1 MSEHI
6 GVFVAWPYA
15 NGPLHVGHIA
25 GAYLPPDIYARYH
38 RMRGNKVLMVSGSD
52 SHGTPITVGAGRAG
66 VPPKQFFEQ
75 WHRTFLDNFRR
86 LGISFDLF
94 THTDTRNHHRVA
106 QDIFL
111 ALLEHGYLYRETQQ
125 QLYSEV
131 ESRFLPDRDV
141 EGTCPHCGYQE
152 ARGDQCDNCGRLLD
166 ALELINP
173 RSKSDGSTPVIRETE
188 HYFLNLPAFSERL
201 ATWIENQEHWRPN
214 VRHWALGMIREGLQG
229 RPITRDLTWGIP
241 VPLKDWEHKVLYV
254 WFEAV
259 IGYFSASIEW
269 ARNRGE
275 PDAWQ
280 GWWYDPA
287 AKGSYFVGK
296 DNIPF
301 HAVIWPA
308 MLMGTGRLYSED
320 PSHRLNLPYD
330 VPANEHLTLEGRPMS
345 TSRNWAVWLP
355 DYLERYDPDP
365 LRYYLTI
372 AAPEGRDSDFSWSE
386 FVRRNNDE
394 LVATWGNLVN
404 RILNFAHSRF
414 DGRVPAPGEL
424 SEVDRTML
432 NQVEA
437 AFGTVGQLLDEA
449 KFKAALTEAFAL
461 AHTANRWLDERAP
474 WLLIREDPE
483 AAATVTFVA
492 LRVVDNLKTLLYPF
506 LPFTCQ
512 ALHIYLG
519 YDDDLLGE
527 LAIETFDED
536 GVTHDALVYSPA
548 EGPASHWKPSELAP
562 GQALRKPQP
571 LFKKLEASI
580 ADEELARLHEQAR
593 PAQV

>member
-1 MSEHI
+1 MTKHI

-52 SHGTPITVGAGRAG
+52 SHGTPITVGATRAG
-66 VPPKQFFEQ
+66 MPPKQFFEQ
-75 WHRTFLDNFRR
+75 WHQTFLDNFQR

-94 THTDTRNHHRVA
+94 THTDTRNHHRVS

-111 ALLEHGYLYRETQQ
+111 ALLERGYLYRETQQ
-125 QLYSEV
+125 QLYSEA
-131 ESRFLPDRDV
+131 EGRFLPDRDV
-141 EGTCPHCGYQE
+141 EGTCPHCDYEE

-173 RSKSDGSTPVIRETE
+173 RSKSDGSTPVVRETE
-188 HYFLNLPAFSERL
+188 HYFLDLPTFSERL
-201 ATWIENQEHWRPN
+201 RTWIEKQEHWRPN
-214 VRHWALGMIREGLQG
+214 VRNWALGMIREGLQG

-241 VPLKDWEHKVLYV
+241 VPVEGWEHKVLYV

-259 IGYFSASIEW
+259 IGYFSASVEW
-269 ARNRGE
+269 ARNRSE
-275 PDAWQ
+275 PEAWQ
-280 GWWYDPA
+280 AWWYDPS

-308 MLMGTGRLYSED
+308 MLMGTERLYADNESA
-320 PSHRLNLPYD
+320 SLNVPYD
-330 VPANEHLTLEGRPMS
+330 VPANEHLTLEGQPMS

-372 AAPEGRDSDFSWSE
+372 AAPEGRDADFSWSE

-414 DGRVPAPGEL
+414 DAQVPAPGEL
-424 SEVDRTML
+424 TEADRNML
-432 NQVEA
+432 NQVEG
-437 AFGTVGQLLDEA
+437 AFDTVGQLLGEA
-449 KFKAALTEAFAL
+449 RFKAALTETLAL
-461 AHTANRWLDERAP
+461 AHAGNRWLDERAP
-474 WLLIREDPE
+474 WLLIKEDPT
-483 AAATVTFVA
+483 AAATAVFVA
-492 LRVVDNLKTLLYPF
+492 LRVVDNLKTMLYPF

-512 ALHIYLG
+512 ALHTYLG

-527 LAIETFDED
+527 LAIETYDED
-536 GVTHDALVYSPA
+536 GVTHEALVYRPSG
-548 EGPASHWKPSELAP
+548 GPTDRWQPSELAP
-562 GQALRKPQP
+562 GQALRKPKP
-571 LFKKLEASI
+571 LFEKLEPSV
-580 ADEELARLHEQAR
+580 ADEELARLHEQAQ
-593 PAQV
+593 PA

>member
-1 MSEHI
+1 MTEHI
-6 GVFVAWPYA
+6 GIFVAWPYA

-52 SHGTPITVGAGRAG
+52 SHGTPITVGATRAG
-66 VPPKQFFEQ
+66 VPPRQFFEQ
-75 WHRTFLDNFRR
+75 WHQTFLDNFQR

-94 THTDTRNHHRVA
+94 THTDTRNHHRVS

-125 QLYSEV
+125 QLYSEI
-131 ESRFLPDRDV
+131 ENRFLPDRDV
-141 EGTCPHCGYQE
+141 EGTCPHCGYGE

-166 ALELINP
+166 ALELIDP
-173 RSKSDGSTPVIRETE
+173 RSKNDGSTPVVRETE
-188 HYFLNLPAFSERL
+188 HYFLDLPAFSERL
-201 ATWIENQEHWRPN
+201 KAWIEKQDHWRPN
-214 VRHWALGMIREGLQG
+214 VRNWALGMIREGLQG

-241 VPLKDWEHKVLYV
+241 VPVEGWEHKVLYV

-259 IGYFSASIEW
+259 IGYLSASVEW
-269 ARNRGE
+269 SRNRGE
-275 PDAWQ
+275 PDAWKA
-280 GWWYDPA
+280 WWYDPS

-301 HAVIWPA
+301 HSVIWPA
-308 MLMGTGRLYSED
+308 MLLGTERLYTDDASQQ
-320 PSHRLNLPYD
+320 LNLPYD
-330 VPANEHLTLEGRPMS
+330 VAANEHLTLEGQPMS
-345 TSRNWAVWLP
+345 TSRNWAIWLP

-372 AAPEGRDSDFSWSE
+372 AAPEGKDADFSWSE

-394 LVATWGNLVN
+394 LVATWGNLAN

-414 DGRVPAPGEL
+414 DGRVPAPGDLAEADRNML
-424 SEVDRTML
+424 S
-432 NQVEA
+432 QVEA
-437 AFGTVGQLLDEA
+437 AFDTVGQLLDQA
-449 KFKAALTEAFAL
+449 KFKTALIEAFAL
-461 AHTANRWLDERAP
+461 AHAGNRWLDERAP
-474 WLLIREDPE
+474 WRLIKEDRE
-483 AAATVTFVA
+483 AAATAVFVA
-492 LRVVDNLKTLLYPF
+492 LRVIDNLKTLLYPF

-512 ALHIYLG
+512 ALHTYLG

-536 GVTHDALVYSPA
+536 GVTHDALVYRAGERPA
-548 EGPASHWKPSELAP
+548 NHWKPSELAP
-562 GQALRKPQP
+562 GQALRKPKP
-571 LFKKLEASI
+571 LFKKLEPSV
-580 ADEELARLHEQAR
+580 ADEELARLQEQVQ
-593 PAQV
+593 PA